1 MGTSA
6 VCKRNGVLKMSFS
19 YLLCFCFF
27 IVLLPNDIIASDFY
41 EFEVNDINGET
52 VSLEKYRG
60 KISLVVNVASLCGYT
75 DTTYRALKRLQDIL
89 GYGGK
94 FNVLAFPCNQFGEQE
109 PYEDEAISNFAST
122 NYAVEF
128 PMFSKIDVIGENAH
142 PAFQNLIS
150 QSSVHPDWNFY
161 KYLVDQNGAVL
172 RAWSSKSTIE
182 EIFDNIEQAIDANSA
197 DIASEPVNTD
207 PEAAE
212 AVKDEL

>member
-1 MGTSA
+1 MG
-6 VCKRNGVLKMSFS
+6 SFS

-94 FNVLAFPCNQFGEQE
+94 FNVLAFPCNQFGEQ
-109 PYEDEAISNFAST
+109 
-122 NYAVEF
+122 
-128 PMFSKIDVIGENAH
+128 
-142 PAFQNLIS
+142 NLMKMKQFLTLLQPIT
-150 QSSVHPDWNFY
+150 P
-161 KYLVDQNGAVL
+161 L
-172 RAWSSKSTIE
+172 
-182 EIFDNIEQAIDANSA
+182 NS
-197 DIASEPVNTD
+197 PCFR
-207 PEAAE
+207 
-212 AVKDEL
+212 KLM